1 MGVERL
7 SVPDQSPTE
16 RVVCIS
22 LIEASIVSGREAPD
36 ESRERKNNFAAFIG
50 DAMSSRSLNK
60 VLLIGNLS
68 QDPEL
73 RYTPQGT
80 AVCTFSIATNRS
92 WTDQSGQQQDVAEF
106 TRCVAWAKLAEVCS
120 QLLFKGRKAYI
131 EGRLQTREW
140 EGQDHAKR
148 RTTEVVIENMIALGS
163 PRVEAGSPRFVEAGG
178 PSAGAANRSAGS
190 AEEALG
196 AKIPEQVT
204 RATERK
210 KGKKGAPEKSEVSQ
224 ETLDEPVPAE
234 DIPF

>member
-1 MGVERL
+1 MGTERL
-7 SVPDQSPTE
+7 SVSDQSPDE
-16 RVVCIS
+16 RLVCIS
-22 LIEASIVSGREAPD
+22 LVEASIVGDREAPD
-36 ESRERKNNFAAFIG
+36 EPRKRKNNFTAFIG

-106 TRCVAWAKLAEVCS
+106 TRCVSWAKLAEVCS

-163 PRVEAGSPRFVEAGG
+163 PRVEAGPPAG
-178 PSAGAANRSAGS
+178 SADRSGGS

-196 AKIPEQVT
+196 AKIPEQAA
-204 RATERK
+204 RATEKK
-210 KGKKGAPEKSEVSQ
+210 KGKKGASGKSEVPQ